1 MATAQEI
8 DLLGLTIGAD
18 PQSQP
23 PLQEAAEPNFL
34 TATVDLRLRRPND
47 NEANYAYFDMYHT
60 PIQCGYNKDTSTIH
74 LTQFFDEKDEGF
86 FLRYIIPTQD
96 ITITY
101 DQERAITVGAIE
113 LLLEA
118 TATIFHETS
127 YGSVTRNQKAN
138 SLWIDFVRTL
148 PEAHL
153 PQQTK
158 FSIKPKPGDRENR
171 KHLIT
176 IMKELGIEDVFTS
189 SHAAEASYIAP
200 DSADT
205 PAVIDDDF
213 QDNNDIWSG
222 LDLLTIS
229 TATDRLAAPSIEADN
244 SDPAEPL
251 ELAPHSQI
259 VENHKTTSLE
269 SFPDMTTSHGSGYE
283 AGSHPIS
290 GPSWITSA
298 DISSMPKLPER
309 VVSSN
314 LVPTHPWKPRNT
326 VYNDGEPK
334 QYVAAVSDPEEEK
347 LKRLEDAAKEFWEQ
361 QHSKTK
367 QEYWTKVDTKYSS
380 VPRAKDSE
388 EPVEDEEDFA
398 RAWKKI
404 KMPGAGATNER
415 SSHIRGETRQD
426 RGQRA
431 RGYGGRGGRPAAGP
445 GGRGRGAYSGSD
457 PFNLCGGRGGNT
469 SRGRGGVPSR
479 GRGRGRVPDRGRKQ
493 TSSTK
498 RQSTFGGDG
507 YYEKGYYERNTVMD
521 DSVEMNRLMRSGV
534 ATYHDI
540 DC

>member
-8 DLLGLTIGAD
+8 DLLALAIETD

-34 TATVDLRLRRPND
+34 TAIVDLRLRRPND

-74 LTQFFDEKDEGF
+74 LTQSFDEKDEGF
-86 FLRYIIPTQD
+86 SLRYIIPTQD

-101 DQERAITVGAIE
+101 DQERAINVGAIE

-118 TATIFHETS
+118 TATIYHETS

-189 SHAAEASYIAP
+189 SHAAEASHIALE
-200 DSADT
+200 SADT
-205 PAVIDDDF
+205 LVVMEDDF
-213 QDNNDIWSG
+213 QDNTGIWSG

-229 TATDRLAAPSIEADN
+229 TTTDRLAALNVDADTPDPTQTIEIC
-244 SDPAEPL
+244 
-251 ELAPHSQI
+251 PHSHI
-259 VENHKTTSLE
+259 VENHETASLE
-269 SFPDMTTSHGSGYE
+269 SSPAMTTSYGSGYD

-290 GPSWITSA
+290 GPSWVTSA

-309 VVSSN
+309 VVNGN
-314 LVPTHPWKPRNT
+314 LVPMHPWKPRDT
-326 VYNDGEPK
+326 VYNDAEPK
-334 QYVAAVSDPEEEK
+334 QSMVAVSDPEEEK
-347 LKRLEDAAKEFWEQ
+347 LKRLEDAAKVFWEQ
-361 QHSKTK
+361 QQSKTK

-380 VPRAKDSE
+380 VPRAKDSN
-388 EPVEDEEDFA
+388 EPVEGEEDFS

-404 KMPGAGATNER
+404 KMPDAGSANER
-415 SSHIRGETRQD
+415 SSNIRGGMRQD
-426 RGQRA
+426 RIQRA
-431 RGYGGRGGRPAAGP
+431 RGHGGSGGRSAAGP
-445 GGRGRGAYSGSD
+445 GGRGRGTYGGSD
-457 PFNLCGGRGGNT
+457 PFNLCGGRGGKQ
-469 SRGRGGVPSR
+469 SR
-479 GRGRGRVPDRGRKQ
+479 GRGRGRVLARGRVQ

-507 YYEKGYYERNTVMD
+507 YYEKDYYERDTVMD

-534 ATYHDI
+534 VTYHDI